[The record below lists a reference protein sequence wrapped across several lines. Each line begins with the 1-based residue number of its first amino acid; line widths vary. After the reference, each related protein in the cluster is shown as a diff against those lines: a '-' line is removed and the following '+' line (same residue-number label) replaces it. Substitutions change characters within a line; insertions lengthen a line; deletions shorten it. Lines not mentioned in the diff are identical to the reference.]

1 MVSEVETKV
10 VRPGLSMPGVLLR
23 VEGLP
28 VALAATGAYVYLG
41 GPWWL
46 FLVLLLAPDLSMVG
60 YLANARTGSVTYNTV
75 HNYLLPG
82 ALLAYGL
89 LAGAETAALVAL
101 IWIAHIGMDRLLG
114 YGLKYPTEFK
124 DTHLGH
130 V

>member
-1 MVSEVETKV
+1 MVSQVETKV
-10 VRPGLSMPGVLLR
+10 ARPGLSMPGVLLR
-23 VEGLP
+23 VEGLA
-28 VALAATGAYVYLG
+28 VALAAIGAYVYLG

-46 FLVLLLAPDLSMVG
+46 FLVLLFAPDLSMVG
-60 YLANARTGSVTYNTV
+60 YLANARTGSVAYNTI

-89 LAGAETAALVAL
+89 LAGAQTAALVAL
-101 IWIAHIGMDRLLG
+101 IWIAHIGMDRVLG

>member
-1 MVSEVETKV
+1 MQ
-10 VRPGLSMPGVLLR
+10 PGLSMPGVLLR
-23 VEGLP
+23 VEGLI
-28 VALAATGAYVYLG
+28 VALAAIGAYVYLR

-46 FLVLLLAPDLSMVG
+46 FLVLLFAPDLSMVG

-89 LAGAETAALVAL
+89 LAGAETAALVGL
-101 IWIAHIGMDRLLG
+101 IWIAHIGMDRVLG